1 MTSGYGSR
9 TAGVPKRPRYA
20 LAHTFHAPESKP
32 RMVPSASPRAPRT
45 PASDTTA
52 AAEAPDSRTGAEG
65 PARPPRAPRLSREEL
80 RTRVLAAAHD
90 MLGDDGLTVGL
101 HHLNMEEL
109 IRRVGVPRS
118 SAFAAFGGKEQLMT
132 DLMVDTLR
140 PRLAD
145 GGALSIA
152 SDGSVAE
159 VRRVLAE
166 NAHRMT
172 DAAGRPDPA
181 GGTVVLRE
189 AVRVALV
196 RNFHDT
202 MGSSEWKSYMA
213 LSVSVNS
220 LPENRREVVGDVL
233 RETDTVF
240 LERMARFYEQIFAV
254 VHRRP
259 RPGVTYRQLVT
270 AGASV
275 VEGLVSRA
283 LIGSESFSD
292 DMSGPGLDGDEV
304 PWSLVATA
312 FWALVEGLS
321 EEIPVS
327 RAGAPEHDGVLSR

>member
-1 MTSGYGSR
+1 M
-9 TAGVPKRPRYA
+9 
-20 LAHTFHAPESKP
+20 
-32 RMVPSASPRAPRT
+32 
-45 PASDTTA
+45 
-52 AAEAPDSRTGAEG
+52 
-65 PARPPRAPRLSREEL
+65 SREEL

-90 MLGDDGLTVGL
+90 MLGGDGLTVGL

-118 SAFAAFGGKEQLMT
+118 SAFAAFGGKEQLMA

-140 PRLAD
+140 PRLVD
-145 GGALSIA
+145 GGALSIV
-152 SDGSVAE
+152 SDGSVEE
-159 VRRVLAE
+159 VRRILID
-166 NAHRMT
+166 NAHRLT

-202 MGSSEWKSYMA
+202 MASPEWKSYMA

-220 LPENRREVVGDVL
+220 LPEERRQVV
-233 RETDTVF
+233 RETLQQTDTVF

-292 DMSGPGLDGDEV
+292 DRRGPGLDGEDV

-327 RAGAPEHDGVLSR
+327 RAGAPEHEGVLSR